1 MLFAGAVGEHVAS
14 VELRFQDGDVIE
26 LPAAEGYVLGEIPAR
41 HHTPGT
47 RLTLAIAR
55 NAAGAEVGRE
65 SFDATSRGTFPCA
78 PADEI
83 DLGLGMTICP

>member
-1 MLFAGAVGEHVAS
+1 MVFAGAVGEHVAS
-14 VELRFQDGDVIE
+14 VELRFQDGDTID
-26 LPAAEGYVLGEIPAR
+26 LPTAEGYVLGEIPAR
-41 HHTPGT
+41 HYAPGT

-65 SFDATSRGTFPCA
+65 SFDPTARGSYPCA

-83 DLGLGMTICP
+83 DLGLGVTICP